1 MDSDDLILI
10 VDDDQ
15 PHRSLVERYAT
26 LQNIRCISAEN
37 GKDALR
43 QMEAEPVSIVI
54 TDMAMPEM
62 DGMELL
68 QQIRKHYPDT
78 NVIVMT
84 GYSKLYSYIDVIRE
98 GASDFIEKPFRKD
111 EFAAKL
117 NRVFR
122 ERHLVRELKKAKEK
136 AEAGSKAKT
145 AFLCAM
151 SHELRTPMNGI
162 LGFTDLLAHSNI
174 PPPERKYV
182 NMVGQSADRLMK
194 LINQIL
200 DFSTIEAGEND
211 FKPSHFYLVDLF
223 EELFVTI
230 KPGATDK
237 GLRLDLEI
245 PPDLMDTMLFAD
257 QLVLARILSNL
268 IDNSIKAADLGT
280 ISIKVRKEKK
290 LPDDTIDLLF
300 SVTDQGNGIPPE
312 LQNDIFE
319 PFTQAEDYMNRKH
332 EGAGLGLAICAKLV
346 NMMNGRIWLEST
358 PGIGTTFFF
367 TVRMQAA

>member
-1 MDSDDLILI
+1 MDSDDLVLI

-15 PHRSLVERYAT
+15 LHRSLVERYVA
-26 LQNIRCISAEN
+26 LQNLRCKSAEN
-37 GKDALR
+37 GKDALK
-43 QMEAEPVSIVI
+43 QMETEPVSIVI

-68 QQIRKHYPDT
+68 QQIRKNYPDT

-98 GASDFIEKPFRKD
+98 GASDFIEKPFIKD

-122 ERHLVRELKKAKEK
+122 ERRLVRELQKAKEK
-136 AEAGSKAKT
+136 AESGSKAKT

-174 PPPERKYV
+174 PSPERKYV
-182 NMVGQSADRLMK
+182 EMVSQSADRLMK

-200 DFSTIEAGEND
+200 DFSTIEAGKND

-223 EELFVTI
+223 KELFVTV

-237 GLRLDLEI
+237 GLKLVLEI
-245 PPDLMDTMLFAD
+245 PPDIMDTMLFGD

-268 IDNSIKAADLGT
+268 IDNAIKATDFGT
-280 ISIKVRKEKK
+280 ITIGVRKENQ
-290 LPDDTIDLLF
+290 LPDDGIELLF
-300 SVTDQGNGIPPE
+300 SVSDQGNGISPD
-312 LQNDIFE
+312 LQNEIFE

-346 NMMNGRIWLEST
+346 NMMNGRIWMEST
-358 PGIGTTFFF
+358 PQIGTTFFF

>member
-1 MDSDDLILI
+1 MDSDDLVLI
-10 VDDDQ
+10 VDDDLA
-15 PHRSLVERYAT
+15 HRSLIERYVT
-26 LQNIRCISAEN
+26 LQNLRCKSAEN
-37 GKDALR
+37 GKDALK
-43 QMEAEPVSIVI
+43 QMESETVSIVI

-62 DGMELL
+62 DGMALL
-68 QQIRKHYPDT
+68 KEIRGNYPDT

-98 GASDFIEKPFRKD
+98 GASDFIEKPFRND

-136 AEAGSKAKT
+136 AESGSKAKT

-162 LGFTDLLAHSNI
+162 LGFTDLLANSSL
-174 PPPERKYV
+174 PPPEKKYV
-182 NMVGQSADRLMK
+182 SMVSQSADRLMK

-211 FKPSHFYLVDLF
+211 FRPSHFYLAGLF
-223 EELFVTI
+223 EELLVTV
-230 KPGATDK
+230 KPDATDK
-237 GLRLDLEI
+237 GLQLNLDI
-245 PPDLMDTMLFAD
+245 SPDITDTMLFGD

-268 IDNSIKAADLGT
+268 IDNSIKASDSGLIT
-280 ISIKVRKEKK
+280 ISVKKEDD
-290 LPDDTIDLLF
+290 LQDDTIELLF
-300 SVTDQGNGIPPE
+300 SVNDQGEGVSPD

-332 EGAGLGLAICAKLV
+332 EGAGLGLAICTKLV
-346 NMMNGRIWLEST
+346 NMMNGRIWLESN
-358 PGIGTTFFF
+358 PEDGTTFYF
-367 TVRMQAA
+367 TVRMQAV